1 MANNF
6 FNAVKP
12 NISAEASAPTTIYT
26 PSAIKAIAI
35 ELDAANKSTAGVTIT
50 VSIEDN
56 SANVSKGA
64 VTLTAAT
71 GTFADTGHGLV
82 VGDRVIFAAT
92 TMPNFKTGG
101 LPPSGETALSAT
113 RIYYVQSVSADG
125 NSFFIAETRGAGSAQ
140 LFNTAGNSITYIKK
154 AIADVVRDAPIPVGG
169 ALKVIAGQKLVLEA
183 SDKLY
188 AHCSSANNV
197 DVVASVLAD
206 VS

>member
-12 NISAEASAPTTIYT
+12 NISANASAPTTVYT
-26 PSAIKAIAI
+26 PSGIKAIAI

-56 SANVSKGA
+56 SANASA
-64 VTLTAAT
+64 TAASLVGAT
-71 GTFADTGHGLV
+71 GIFTDNSHGLV
-82 VGDRVIFAAT
+82 VGDRLLFAFNTA
-92 TMPNFKTGG
+92 PNIS
-101 LPPSGETALSAT
+101 SGSTDSALLNT
-113 RIYYVQSVSADG
+113 KIYYVQAADT
-125 NSFFIAETRGAGSAQ
+125 NTFKIAETRSAGSPI
-140 LFNTAGNSITYIKK
+140 LFSSNGVSITYIKK
-154 AIADVVRDAPIPVGG
+154 AISDIVRDAPVPVGG

>member
-12 NISAEASAPTTIYT
+12 NISANASAPTTVYS

-56 SANVSKGA
+56 SANASA
-64 VTLTAAT
+64 TAASLVGAT
-71 GTFADTGHGLV
+71 GIFTDNSHGLV
-82 VGDRVIFAAT
+82 VGDRLLFAFNTA
-92 TMPNFKTGG
+92 PNIS
-101 LPPSGETALSAT
+101 SGSTDSALLNT
-113 RIYYVQSVSADG
+113 KIYYVQAADT
-125 NSFFIAETRGAGSAQ
+125 NTFKIAETRGAGSPM
-140 LFNTAGNSITYIKK
+140 LFSSNGVSITYIKK
-154 AIADVVRDAPIPVGG
+154 AISDIVRDAPVPVGG

>member
-12 NISAEASAPTTIYT
+12 NISANASAPTTVYT
-26 PSAIKAIAI
+26 PSGIKAIAI

-56 SANVSKGA
+56 SANASA
-64 VTLTAAT
+64 TAASLVGGT
-71 GTFADTGHGLV
+71 GTFTDNGHNLV
-82 VGDRVIFAAT
+82 VGDRLLFAFNTA
-92 TMPNFKTGG
+92 PNIQ
-101 LPPSGETALSAT
+101 SGSTDSALLNT
-113 RIYYVQSVSADG
+113 KIYYVQAADT
-125 NSFFIAETRGAGSAQ
+125 NTFKIAETRSAGSPI
-140 LFNTAGNSITYIKK
+140 LFSSNGVSITYIKK
-154 AIADVVRDAPIPVGG
+154 AISDIVRDAPVPVGG

>member
-12 NISAEASAPTTIYT
+12 NISANASAPTTVYT
-26 PSAIKAIAI
+26 PSGIKAIAI

-56 SANVSKGA
+56 SANASA
-64 VTLTAAT
+64 TAASLVGAT
-71 GTFADTGHGLV
+71 GIFTDNSHGLV
-82 VGDRVIFAAT
+82 VGDRLLFAFNTA
-92 TMPNFKTGG
+92 PNIS
-101 LPPSGETALSAT
+101 SGSTDSALLNT
-113 RIYYVQSVSADG
+113 KIYYVQASDT
-125 NSFFIAETRGAGSAQ
+125 NTFKIAETRSAGSPI
-140 LFNTAGNSITYIKK
+140 LFSSNGVSITYIKK
-154 AIADVVRDAPIPVGG
+154 AISDIVRDAPVPVGG

>member
-12 NISAEASAPTTIYT
+12 NISANASAPTTIYS

-56 SANVSKGA
+56 SANASA
-64 VTLTAAT
+64 TAAT
-71 GTFADTGHGLV
+71 LVGATGIFTDNTHGLV
-82 VGDRVIFAAT
+82 VGDRLLFAANT
-92 TMPNFKTGG
+92 LPNIS
-101 LPPSGETALSAT
+101 SGSTDSALLAT
-113 RIYYVQSVSADG
+113 KIYYVQTSDT
-125 NSFFIAETRGAGSAQ
+125 NTFKIAETRGAGSPI
-140 LFNTAGNSITYIKK
+140 LFSSNGDTITYIKK

-188 AHCSSANNV
+188 AHCSSASNV
-197 DVVASVLAD
+197 DVVASVLAE

>member
-12 NISAEASAPTTIYT
+12 NISANASAPTTIYS

-56 SANVSKGA
+56 SANASA
-64 VTLTAAT
+64 TAASLVGGT
-71 GTFADTGHGLV
+71 GTFTDNSHGLV
-82 VGDRVIFAAT
+82 VGDRLLFAFNTA
-92 TMPNFKTGG
+92 PNIQ
-101 LPPSGETALSAT
+101 SGSTDSALLNT
-113 RIYYVQSVSADG
+113 KIYYVQAADT
-125 NSFFIAETRGAGSAQ
+125 NTFKIAETRSAGSPM
-140 LFNTAGNSITYIKK
+140 LFSSNGVSITYIKK
-154 AIADVVRDAPIPVGG
+154 AISDIVRDAPVPVGG

>member
-12 NISAEASAPTTIYT
+12 NISANASAPTTVYT
-26 PSAIKAIAI
+26 PSGIKAIAI

-56 SANVSKGA
+56 SANASA
-64 VTLTAAT
+64 TAASLAGAT
-71 GTFADTGHGLV
+71 GIFTDSSHGLV
-82 VGDRVIFAAT
+82 VGDRLLFAFNTA
-92 TMPNFKTGG
+92 PNIDTG
-101 LPPSGETALSAT
+101 STDSALLNT
-113 RIYYVQSVSADG
+113 KIYYVQAADT
-125 NSFFIAETRGAGSAQ
+125 NTFKIAETRSAGSPMT
-140 LFNTAGNSITYIKK
+140 FTSNGVSITYIKK
-154 AIADVVRDAPIPVGG
+154 AISDIVRDAPVPVGG

>member
-12 NISAEASAPTTIYT
+12 NISANASAPTTVYT
-26 PSAIKAIAI
+26 PSGIKAIAI

-56 SANVSKGA
+56 SANASA
-64 VTLTAAT
+64 TAAT
-71 GTFADTGHGLV
+71 VSSAANGTFTDSSHGLV
-82 VGDRVIFAAT
+82 VGDRLLFAFNTA
-92 TMPNFKTGG
+92 PNIA
-101 LPPSGETALSAT
+101 SGSTDSALLNT
-113 RIYYVQSVSADG
+113 KIYYVQAADT
-125 NSFFIAETRGAGSAQ
+125 NTFHIAETRSAGTPIKFSSAGA
-140 LFNTAGNSITYIKK
+140 SITYIKK
-154 AIADVVRDAPIPVGG
+154 SISDIVRDAPVPVGG

-188 AHCSSANNV
+188 AHCSSENNV

>member
-12 NISAEASAPTTIYT
+12 NISANASAPTTVYT
-26 PSAIKAIAI
+26 PSGIKAIAI

-56 SANVSKGA
+56 SANASA
-64 VTLTAAT
+64 TAASLVGGT
-71 GTFADTGHGLV
+71 GTFTDNSHGLV
-82 VGDRVIFAAT
+82 VGDRLLFAFNTA
-92 TMPNFKTGG
+92 PNIS
-101 LPPSGETALSAT
+101 SGSTDSALLNT
-113 RIYYVQSVSADG
+113 KIYYVQAADT
-125 NSFFIAETRGAGSAQ
+125 NTFKIAETRSAGSPM
-140 LFNTAGNSITYIKK
+140 LFSSNGVSITYIKK
-154 AIADVVRDAPIPVGG
+154 AISDIVRDAPVPVGG

>member
-12 NISAEASAPTTIYT
+12 NISANASAPTTVYT
-26 PSAIKAIAI
+26 PSGIKAIAI

-56 SANVSKGA
+56 SANASA
-64 VTLTAAT
+64 TAASLVGGT
-71 GTFADTGHGLV
+71 GTFTDNSHGLV
-82 VGDRVIFAAT
+82 VGDRLLFAFNTA
-92 TMPNFKTGG
+92 PNIQ
-101 LPPSGETALSAT
+101 SGSTDSALLNT
-113 RIYYVQSVSADG
+113 KIYYVQAADT
-125 NSFFIAETRGAGSAQ
+125 NTFKIAETRSAGSPI
-140 LFNTAGNSITYIKK
+140 LFSSNGVSITYIKK
-154 AIADVVRDAPIPVGG
+154 AISDIVRDAPVPVGG

>member
-12 NISAEASAPTTIYT
+12 NISANASAPTTVYT
-26 PSAIKAIAI
+26 PSGIKAIAI

-56 SANVSKGA
+56 SANASA
-64 VTLTAAT
+64 TAASLVGAT
-71 GTFADTGHGLV
+71 GIFTDNSHGLV
-82 VGDRVIFAAT
+82 VGDRLLFAFNTA
-92 TMPNFKTGG
+92 PNIS
-101 LPPSGETALSAT
+101 SGSTDSALLNT
-113 RIYYVQSVSADG
+113 KIYYVQAADT
-125 NSFFIAETRGAGSAQ
+125 NTFKIAETRSAGSPM
-140 LFNTAGNSITYIKK
+140 LFSSNGVSITYIKK
-154 AIADVVRDAPIPVGG
+154 AISDIVRDAPVPVGG

>member
-12 NISAEASAPTTIYT
+12 NISANASAPTTVYT
-26 PSAIKAIAI
+26 PSGIKAIAI

-56 SANVSKGA
+56 NANASA
-64 VTLTAAT
+64 TAASLVGGT
-71 GTFADTGHGLV
+71 GTFTDNGHNLV
-82 VGDRVIFAAT
+82 VGDRLLFAFNTA
-92 TMPNFKTGG
+92 PNIS
-101 LPPSGETALSAT
+101 SGSPDSALLNT
-113 RIYYVQSVSADG
+113 KIYYVQAADT
-125 NSFFIAETRGAGSAQ
+125 NTFHIAETRSAGTPIKFSSA
-140 LFNTAGNSITYIKK
+140 GVSITYIKK
-154 AIADVVRDAPIPVGG
+154 SISDIVRDAPVPVGG

>member
-12 NISAEASAPTTIYT
+12 NISANASAPTTVYT
-26 PSAIKAIAI
+26 PSGIKAIAI

-56 SANVSKGA
+56 SANASA
-64 VTLTAAT
+64 TAAT
-71 GTFADTGHGLV
+71 VSSAANGTFTDSSHGLV
-82 VGDRVIFAAT
+82 VGDRLLFAFNTA
-92 TMPNFKTGG
+92 PNIA
-101 LPPSGETALSAT
+101 SGSTDSALLNT
-113 RIYYVQSVSADG
+113 KIYYVQAADT
-125 NSFFIAETRGAGSAQ
+125 NTFKIAETRSAGSPI
-140 LFNTAGNSITYIKK
+140 LFSSNGVSITYIKK
-154 AIADVVRDAPIPVGG
+154 AISDIVRDAPVPVGG

>member
-12 NISAEASAPTTIYT
+12 NISANASAPTTVYT
-26 PSAIKAIAI
+26 PSGIKAIAI

-56 SANVSKGA
+56 SANASA
-64 VTLTAAT
+64 TAASLVGAT
-71 GTFADTGHGLV
+71 GIFTDNSHGLV
-82 VGDRVIFAAT
+82 VGDRLLFAFNTA
-92 TMPNFKTGG
+92 PNIA
-101 LPPSGETALSAT
+101 SGSTDSALLNT
-113 RIYYVQSVSADG
+113 KIYYVQAADT
-125 NSFFIAETRGAGSAQ
+125 NTFKIAETRSAGSPI
-140 LFNTAGNSITYIKK
+140 LFSSNGVSITYIKK
-154 AIADVVRDAPIPVGG
+154 AISDIVRDAPVPVGG

>member
-12 NISAEASAPTTIYT
+12 NISANASAPTTVYT
-26 PSAIKAIAI
+26 PSGIKAIAI

-56 SANVSKGA
+56 SANASA
-64 VTLTAAT
+64 TAADLVGAT
-71 GTFADTGHGLV
+71 GTFTDNGHNLV
-82 VGDRVIFAAT
+82 VGDRLLFAFNTA
-92 TMPNFKTGG
+92 PNIQ
-101 LPPSGETALSAT
+101 SGSTDSALLNT
-113 RIYYVQSVSADG
+113 KIYYVQAADT
-125 NSFFIAETRGAGSAQ
+125 NTFKIAETRSAGSPMT
-140 LFNTAGNSITYIKK
+140 FTSNGVSITYIKK
-154 AIADVVRDAPIPVGG
+154 AISDIVRDAPVPVGG

>member
-12 NISAEASAPTTIYT
+12 NISANASAPTTVYT
-26 PSAIKAIAI
+26 PSGIKAIAI

-56 SANVSKGA
+56 NANASA
-64 VTLTAAT
+64 TAASLVGGT
-71 GTFADTGHGLV
+71 GTFTDNGHNLV
-82 VGDRVIFAAT
+82 VGDRLLFAFNTA
-92 TMPNFKTGG
+92 PNIS
-101 LPPSGETALSAT
+101 SGSTDSALLNT
-113 RIYYVQSVSADG
+113 KIYYVQAADT
-125 NSFFIAETRGAGSAQ
+125 NTFKIAETRSAGSPI
-140 LFNTAGNSITYIKK
+140 LFSSNGVSITYIKK
-154 AIADVVRDAPIPVGG
+154 AISDIVRDAPVPVGG

>member
-12 NISAEASAPTTIYT
+12 NISANASAPTTVYT
-26 PSAIKAIAI
+26 PSGIKAIAI
-35 ELDAANKSTAGVTIT
+35 ELDAANKSTVGVTIT

-56 SANVSKGA
+56 SANASA
-64 VTLTAAT
+64 TAASLVGAT
-71 GTFADTGHGLV
+71 GIFTDNSHGLV
-82 VGDRVIFAAT
+82 VGDRLLFAFNTA
-92 TMPNFKTGG
+92 PNIS
-101 LPPSGETALSAT
+101 SGSTDSALLNT
-113 RIYYVQSVSADG
+113 KIYYVQAADT
-125 NSFFIAETRGAGSAQ
+125 NTFKIAETRSAGSPI
-140 LFNTAGNSITYIKK
+140 LFSSNGVSITYIKK
-154 AIADVVRDAPIPVGG
+154 AISDIVRDAPVPVGG

>member
-12 NISAEASAPTTIYT
+12 NISADASAPTTVYS

-35 ELDAANKSTAGVTIT
+35 ELDAANKSSSGVTIT

-56 SANVSKGA
+56 SANVSA
-64 VTLTAAT
+64 TAAT
-71 GTFADTGHGLV
+71 VSSAANGTFTDSSHGLV
-82 VGDRVIFAAT
+82 VGDRLLFAFNTA
-92 TMPNFKTGG
+92 PNIA
-101 LPPSGETALSAT
+101 SGSTDSALLNT
-113 RIYYVQSVSADG
+113 KIYYVQAKTD
-125 NSFFIAETRGAGSAQ
+125 NTFHIAETRSASTPIKFSSAGA
-140 LFNTAGNSITYIKK
+140 SITYIKK

-197 DVVASVLAD
+197 DVVASVLAE

>member
-12 NISAEASAPTTIYT
+12 NISATASAPTTIYS

-56 SANVSKGA
+56 SANASA
-64 VTLTAAT
+64 TAAT
-71 GTFADTGHGLV
+71 VSSAANGTFTDNSHGLV
-82 VGDRVIFAAT
+82 VGDRLLFAFNTA
-92 TMPNFKTGG
+92 PNIA
-101 LPPSGETALSAT
+101 SGSTDSALLNT
-113 RIYYVQSVSADG
+113 KIYYVQASDT
-125 NSFFIAETRGAGSAQ
+125 NTFKIAETRSAGSPM
-140 LFNTAGNSITYIKK
+140 LFSSNGVSITYIKK
-154 AIADVVRDAPIPVGG
+154 AISDIVRDAPVPVGG

>member
-12 NISAEASAPTTIYT
+12 NISANASAPTTVYT
-26 PSAIKAIAI
+26 PSGIKAIAI

-56 SANVSKGA
+56 SANASA
-64 VTLTAAT
+64 TAASLVGGT
-71 GTFADTGHGLV
+71 GTFTDNGHNLV
-82 VGDRVIFAAT
+82 VGDRLLFAFNTA
-92 TMPNFKTGG
+92 PNIQ
-101 LPPSGETALSAT
+101 SGSTDSALLNT
-113 RIYYVQSVSADG
+113 KIYYVQAADT
-125 NSFFIAETRGAGSAQ
+125 NTFKIAETRSAGSPM
-140 LFNTAGNSITYIKK
+140 LFSSNGVSITYIKK
-154 AIADVVRDAPIPVGG
+154 AISDIVRDAPVPVGG

>member
-12 NISAEASAPTTIYT
+12 NISANASAPTTIYS
-26 PSAIKAIAI
+26 PSGIKAIAI

-56 SANVSKGA
+56 STNASA
-64 VTLTAAT
+64 TAAT
-71 GTFADTGHGLV
+71 VSSAANGTFTDSSHGLV
-82 VGDRVIFAAT
+82 VGDRLLFAFNTA
-92 TMPNFKTGG
+92 PNIS
-101 LPPSGETALSAT
+101 SGSTDSALLNT
-113 RIYYVQSVSADG
+113 KIYYVQASDT
-125 NSFFIAETRGAGSAQ
+125 NTFKIAETRSAGSPM
-140 LFNTAGNSITYIKK
+140 LFSSNGVSITYIKK
-154 AIADVVRDAPIPVGG
+154 AISDIVRDAPVPVGG

>member
-12 NISAEASAPTTIYT
+12 NISANASAPTTVYT
-26 PSAIKAIAI
+26 PSGIKAIAI

-56 SANVSKGA
+56 SANASA
-64 VTLTAAT
+64 TAAT
-71 GTFADTGHGLV
+71 VSSAANGTFTDSSHGLV
-82 VGDRVIFAAT
+82 VGDRLLFAFNTA
-92 TMPNFKTGG
+92 PNIQ
-101 LPPSGETALSAT
+101 SGSTDSALLNT
-113 RIYYVQSVSADG
+113 KIYYVQAADT
-125 NSFFIAETRGAGSAQ
+125 NTFHIAETRSAGTPIKFSSAGA
-140 LFNTAGNSITYIKK
+140 SITYIKK
-154 AIADVVRDAPIPVGG
+154 SISDIVRDAPVPVGG

>member
-12 NISAEASAPTTIYT
+12 NISANASAPTTVYT
-26 PSAIKAIAI
+26 PSGIKAIAI

-56 SANVSKGA
+56 SANASA
-64 VTLTAAT
+64 TAASLVGGT
-71 GTFADTGHGLV
+71 GTFTDSSHGLV
-82 VGDRVIFAAT
+82 VGDRLLFAFNTA
-92 TMPNFKTGG
+92 PNIA
-101 LPPSGETALSAT
+101 SGSTDSALLNT
-113 RIYYVQSVSADG
+113 KIYYVQAADT
-125 NSFFIAETRGAGSAQ
+125 NTFKIAETRSAGSPM
-140 LFNTAGNSITYIKK
+140 LFSSNGVSITYIKK
-154 AIADVVRDAPIPVGG
+154 AISDIVRDAPVPVGG

>member
-12 NISAEASAPTTIYT
+12 NISANASAPTTVYT
-26 PSAIKAIAI
+26 PSGIKAIAI

-56 SANVSKGA
+56 SANASA
-64 VTLTAAT
+64 TAASLVGGT
-71 GTFADTGHGLV
+71 GTFTDSSHGLV
-82 VGDRVIFAAT
+82 VGDRLLFAFNTA
-92 TMPNFKTGG
+92 PNIA
-101 LPPSGETALSAT
+101 SGSTDSALLNT
-113 RIYYVQSVSADG
+113 KIYYVQAKTD
-125 NSFFIAETRGAGSAQ
+125 NTFHIAETRSASTPIKFSSAGA
-140 LFNTAGNSITYIKK
+140 SITYIKK

>member
-12 NISAEASAPTTIYT
+12 NISANASAPTTVYT
-26 PSAIKAIAI
+26 PSGIKAIAI

-56 SANVSKGA
+56 SANASA
-64 VTLTAAT
+64 TAASLVGGT
-71 GTFADTGHGLV
+71 GTFTDNSHGLV
-82 VGDRVIFAAT
+82 VGDRLLFAFNTA
-92 TMPNFKTGG
+92 PNIQ
-101 LPPSGETALSAT
+101 SGSTDSALLNT
-113 RIYYVQSVSADG
+113 KIYYVQAADT
-125 NSFFIAETRGAGSAQ
+125 NTFKIAETRSAGSPM
-140 LFNTAGNSITYIKK
+140 LFSSNGVSITYIKK
-154 AIADVVRDAPIPVGG
+154 AISDIVRDAPVPVGG

-197 DVVASVLAD
+197 DVVASVLAE

>member
-6 FNAVKP
+6 FNAIKT
-12 NISAEASAPTTIYT
+12 NISADASAPTTIYS

-56 SANVSKGA
+56 SANASA
-64 VTLTAAT
+64 TAASLVGAT
-71 GTFADTGHGLV
+71 GIFTDNSHGLV
-82 VGDRVIFAAT
+82 VGDRLLFAFNTA
-92 TMPNFKTGG
+92 PNIS
-101 LPPSGETALSAT
+101 SGSTDSALLNT
-113 RIYYVQSVSADG
+113 KIYYVQAADT
-125 NSFFIAETRGAGSAQ
+125 NTFKIAETRSAGSPI
-140 LFNTAGNSITYIKK
+140 LFSSNGVSITYIKK
-154 AIADVVRDAPIPVGG
+154 AISDIVRDAPVPVGG

>member
-12 NISAEASAPTTIYT
+12 NISANASAPTTVYT
-26 PSAIKAIAI
+26 PSGIKAIAI

-56 SANVSKGA
+56 SANASA
-64 VTLTAAT
+64 TAASLVGGT
-71 GTFADTGHGLV
+71 GTFTDNGHNLV
-82 VGDRVIFAAT
+82 VGDRLLFAFNTA
-92 TMPNFKTGG
+92 PNIQ
-101 LPPSGETALSAT
+101 SGSTDSALLNT
-113 RIYYVQSVSADG
+113 KIYYVQAADT
-125 NSFFIAETRGAGSAQ
+125 NTFKIAEPRSAGSPM
-140 LFNTAGNSITYIKK
+140 LFSSNGVSITYIKK
-154 AIADVVRDAPIPVGG
+154 AISDIVRDAPVPVGG

>member
-12 NISAEASAPTTIYT
+12 NISANASAPTTVYS

-56 SANVSKGA
+56 SANASA
-64 VTLTAAT
+64 TAASLVGAT
-71 GTFADTGHGLV
+71 GIFTDNSHGLV
-82 VGDRVIFAAT
+82 VGDRLLFAFNTA
-92 TMPNFKTGG
+92 PNIS
-101 LPPSGETALSAT
+101 SGSTDSALLNT
-113 RIYYVQSVSADG
+113 KIYYVQAADT
-125 NSFFIAETRGAGSAQ
+125 NTFKIAETRSAGSPI
-140 LFNTAGNSITYIKK
+140 LFSSNGVSITYIKK
-154 AIADVVRDAPIPVGG
+154 AISDIVRDAPVPVGG

>member
-12 NISAEASAPTTIYT
+12 NISANASAPTTVYT
-26 PSAIKAIAI
+26 PSGIKAIAI

-56 SANVSKGA
+56 SANASA
-64 VTLTAAT
+64 TAASLVGAT
-71 GTFADTGHGLV
+71 GIFTDNGHNLV
-82 VGDRVIFAAT
+82 VGDRLLFAFNTA
-92 TMPNFKTGG
+92 PNIS
-101 LPPSGETALSAT
+101 SGSTDSALLNT
-113 RIYYVQSVSADG
+113 KIYYVQAADT
-125 NSFFIAETRGAGSAQ
+125 NTFKIAETRSAGSPI
-140 LFNTAGNSITYIKK
+140 LFSSNGVSITYIKK
-154 AIADVVRDAPIPVGG
+154 AISDIVRDAPVPVGG

>member
-12 NISAEASAPTTIYT
+12 NISANASAPTTVYT
-26 PSAIKAIAI
+26 PSGIKAIAI

-56 SANVSKGA
+56 SENASA
-64 VTLTAAT
+64 TAASLAGAT
-71 GTFADTGHGLV
+71 GIFTDSSHGLV
-82 VGDRVIFAAT
+82 VGDRLLFAFNTA
-92 TMPNFKTGG
+92 PNIDTG
-101 LPPSGETALSAT
+101 STDSALLNT
-113 RIYYVQSVSADG
+113 KIYYVQAADT
-125 NSFFIAETRGAGSAQ
+125 NTFKIAETRSAGSPMT
-140 LFNTAGNSITYIKK
+140 FTSNGVSITYIKK
-154 AIADVVRDAPIPVGG
+154 AISDIVRDAPVPVGG

>member
-12 NISAEASAPTTIYT
+12 NISANASAPTTVYT
-26 PSAIKAIAI
+26 PSGIKAIAI

-56 SANVSKGA
+56 SANASA
-64 VTLTAAT
+64 TAASLVGAT
-71 GTFADTGHGLV
+71 GIFTDNSHGLV
-82 VGDRVIFAAT
+82 VGDRLLFAFNTA
-92 TMPNFKTGG
+92 PNIQ
-101 LPPSGETALSAT
+101 SGSTDSALLNT
-113 RIYYVQSVSADG
+113 KIYYVQAADT
-125 NSFFIAETRGAGSAQ
+125 NTFKIAETRSAGSPI
-140 LFNTAGNSITYIKK
+140 LFSSNGVSITYIKK
-154 AIADVVRDAPIPVGG
+154 AISDIVRDAPVPVGG

-197 DVVASVLAD
+197 DVVAAVLAD

>member
-12 NISAEASAPTTIYT
+12 NISANASAPTTVYT
-26 PSAIKAIAI
+26 PSGIKAIAI
-35 ELDAANKSTAGVTIT
+35 ELDAANKSTVGVTIT

-56 SANVSKGA
+56 SANASA
-64 VTLTAAT
+64 TAASLVGAT
-71 GTFADTGHGLV
+71 GIFTDNSHGLV
-82 VGDRVIFAAT
+82 VGDRLLFAFNTA
-92 TMPNFKTGG
+92 PNIQ
-101 LPPSGETALSAT
+101 SGSTDSALLNT
-113 RIYYVQSVSADG
+113 KIYYVQAADT
-125 NSFFIAETRGAGSAQ
+125 NTFKIAETRSAGSPI
-140 LFNTAGNSITYIKK
+140 LFSSNGVSITYIKK
-154 AIADVVRDAPIPVGG
+154 AISDIVRDAPVPVGG

>member
-12 NISAEASAPTTIYT
+12 NISANASAPTTVYT
-26 PSAIKAIAI
+26 PSGIKAIAI

-56 SANVSKGA
+56 SANASA
-64 VTLTAAT
+64 TAASLVGGT
-71 GTFADTGHGLV
+71 GTFTDNSHGLV
-82 VGDRVIFAAT
+82 VGDRLLFAFNTA
-92 TMPNFKTGG
+92 PNIA
-101 LPPSGETALSAT
+101 SGSTDSALLNT
-113 RIYYVQSVSADG
+113 KIYYVQAADT
-125 NSFFIAETRGAGSAQ
+125 NTFKIAETRSAGSPI
-140 LFNTAGNSITYIKK
+140 LFSSNGVSITYIKK
-154 AIADVVRDAPIPVGG
+154 AISDIVRDAPVPVGG